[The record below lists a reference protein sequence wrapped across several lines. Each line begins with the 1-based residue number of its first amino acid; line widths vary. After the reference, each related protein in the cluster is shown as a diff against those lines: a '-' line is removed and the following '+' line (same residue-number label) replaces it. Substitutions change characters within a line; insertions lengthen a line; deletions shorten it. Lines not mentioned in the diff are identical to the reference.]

1 MSSFSVASF
10 LVTDHC
16 CPDRYTMFWVLLLAT
31 KLTVSFYI
39 EVKIH
44 FFHLVYLPLSVDG
57 SFGTFLPSCA
67 IIIIIKEQNKFKC
80 PTAWTMIFL
89 KFILLW
95 IWPLWNCWCGKQNV
109 NIMFT
114 AIVILVLNW
123 SVSWWLLIFSY
134 GFAWILVHGTQYVFP
149 QSYSNIPTGAIPL
162 SWMYKVLM
170 HHWAT
175 AHCFYMSKAAKWLTY
190 HPFVCVFNMVR
201 VLSHLLLLSF
211 ISLLSCCRSSLW
223 YSQPKI

>member
-1 MSSFSVASF
+1 MSDSLDDDFFKVYFIAECGF
-10 LVTDHC
+10 DHYGTVDVESRMSISC
-16 CPDRYTMFWVLLLAT
+16 LLQLWFW
-31 KLTVSFYI
+31 
-39 EVKIH
+39 
-44 FFHLVYLPLSVDG
+44 
-57 SFGTFLPSCA
+57 C
-67 IIIIIKEQNKFKC
+67 
-80 PTAWTMIFL
+80 
-89 KFILLW
+89 
-95 IWPLWNCWCGKQNV
+95 
-109 NIMFT
+109 
-114 AIVILVLNW
+114 W

>member
-1 MSSFSVASF
+1 
-10 LVTDHC
+10 
-16 CPDRYTMFWVLLLAT
+16 MFHFGILE
-31 KLTVSFYI
+31 Y
-39 EVKIH
+39 EVR
-44 FFHLVYLPLSVDG
+44 
-57 SFGTFLPSCA
+57 A
-67 IIIIIKEQNKFKC
+67 IIIKEQNKFKC

-109 NIMFT
+109 ISCLLQLWFWC
-114 AIVILVLNW
+114 W
-123 SVSWWLLIFSY
+123 SVSWWLLIFFHESFWFCLNFY
-134 GFAWILVHGTQYVFP
+134 GTQYIFL

-162 SWMYKVLM
+162 SWMYKILT

-175 AHCFYMSKAAKWLTY
+175 APCLYMPKAAKWLTY
-190 HPFVCVFNMVR
+190 YPFVCVFNMVR